1 MALTAQQIVTQAC
14 QNAKAPGFT
23 SQAGQ
28 LLNLILQDLC
38 QDYDFDVAR
47 QSTVIQI
54 GTGNPQVGPYPLPAN
69 YLRARYNGAF
79 YFISGVPYT
88 LINIPLEEYD
98 RLVQQ
103 AGINNYPEMFATD
116 MGQSPPVMYVWPPPS
131 GVYPT
136 TVRYQAQMPDITNP
150 ETSST
155 VPWFPNQTF
164 LLTALT
170 SKLCALTGDDRETQL
185 AALAMAQLEAYLKLK
200 DDKEGYAQRVRLDRR
215 QFAGQFKTLPNTK
228 TIGW

>member
-1 MALTAQQIVTQAC
+1 MPLTASQIVTQAC
-14 QNAKAPGFT
+14 QNAKAPGYT

-28 LLNLILQDLC
+28 LLNLVLQDLC
-38 QDYDFDVAR
+38 QTYDFDIAR
-47 QSTVIQI
+47 TSVVIQV
-54 GTGNPQVGPYPLPAN
+54 GTGNPQVGPYSLPAD
-69 YLRARYNGAF
+69 YLRTRYNGAF

-103 AGINNYPEMFATD
+103 AGINNYPEMFTTD

-136 TVRYQAQMPDITNP
+136 TVRYQRQMPDITTP

-155 VPWFPNQTF
+155 VPWFPNQEF
-164 LLTALT
+164 LLASLTA
-170 SKLCALTGDDRETQL
+170 KLCALTGDDRVVQFETL
-185 AALAMAQLEAYLKLK
+185 AASKLEQYLKLK